1 MFEYKVLTVKIN
13 PGFDTPK
20 IDDVEIE
27 KAINKLGA
35 DRWELVNVVPNASS
49 SVPSTYTF
57 ILAPPSYT
65 NELSIFKL

>member
-27 KAINKLGA
+27 KNNQQIRN
-35 DRWELVNVVPNASS
+35 RWMGVS
-49 SVPSTYTF
+49 
-57 ILAPPSYT
+57 
-65 NELSIFKL
+65 

>member
-20 IDDVEIE
+20 IVDVEIE

-35 DRWELVNVVPNASS
+35 DRWELVNVVPNAGG
-49 SVPSTYTF
+49 
-57 ILAPPSYT
+57 
-65 NELSIFKL
+65 

>member
-27 KAINKLGA
+27 KQ
-35 DRWELVNVVPNASS
+35 
-49 SVPSTYTF
+49 ST
-57 ILAPPSYT
+57 
-65 NELSIFKL
+65 N